1 MKSLRKVLFPL
12 LFVLV
17 FTASAADVS
26 GTWKAAI
33 ETPNGAF
40 ETTFVFKTEGDK
52 LTGTTSNQFM
62 PDTPISDGK
71 VDGDNVTFV
80 VKASFNGND
89 VQLNY
94 KGKVAGDEMKLTME
108 IPGRDRTIEMTAK
121 RSK

>member
-12 LFVLV
+12 LFVFV

-33 ETPNGAF
+33 ETPNGPF

-62 PDTPISDGK
+62 QGAPISEGK
-71 VDGDNVTFV
+71 VDGENVAFV
-80 VKASFNGND
+80 VKGNFNGND
-89 VQLNY
+89 VQVNY
-94 KGKVAGDEMKLTME
+94 KGKVSGDEMKLTVE
-108 IPGRDRTIEMTAK
+108 IAGIDRTLEMTAK